1 MARRLAP
8 AALQRAQDT
17 GVLIRRL
24 TIVSSHGPPELM
36 VWLRRVHQLK
46 TSGRSLGRGRP
57 RPWSEVR
64 PHPWSEIHP
73 HHGRGAECTSGGVVA
88 FIKQNVGGTSPF
100 MVPQFWGV

>member
-1 MARRLAP
+1 MAKRLAP

-46 TSGRSLGRGRP
+46 TCGRSLGKGASP
-57 RPWSEVR
+57 SMVR
-64 PHPWSEIHP
+64 
-73 HHGRGAECTSGGVVA
+73 
-88 FIKQNVGGTSPF
+88 GTSPS
-100 MVPQFWGV
+100 MV